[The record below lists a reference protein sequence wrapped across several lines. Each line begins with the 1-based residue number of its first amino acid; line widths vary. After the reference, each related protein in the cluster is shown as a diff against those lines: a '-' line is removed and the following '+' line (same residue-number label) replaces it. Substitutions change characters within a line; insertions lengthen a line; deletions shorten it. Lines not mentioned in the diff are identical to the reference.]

1 MLSPEL
7 RSWNSPAVVS
17 SASDLVNT
25 LSTFACTRLI
35 CPSFFPVHEM
45 LSEQQKAEI
54 TKLGVIDPESDEV
67 DNRRNPR
74 KLLTPSGCFDSN

>member
-1 MLSPEL
+1 
-7 RSWNSPAVVS
+7 
-17 SASDLVNT
+17 
-25 LSTFACTRLI
+25 
-35 CPSFFPVHEM
+35 M